1 MALAPFEKLP
11 PHDIEAEEA
20 VVASILVDPE
30 AIYHVAPILK
40 PSDFFREKNGWV
52 YEACLSLW
60 SRDEAINQITV
71 AHELARQER
80 LEPAGGQSY
89 LADIIRTLPTSLG
102 AEFYAGLVK
111 RDSTYRGLIHASTAI
126 MGMAYEAPADV
137 DTVFIQITACDG

>member
-80 LEPAGGQSY
+80 LEQAGGQSY

-137 DTVFIQITACDG
+137 DTVFGRAEEL